1 MTARLVVVDPAH
13 TGPFGPL
20 PAGAPLGAR
29 VLAAADMALAAEGR
43 SPAVVVISGAAGQ
56 APEARLAGLLG
67 DPALRTGAVL
77 ADRPAGSGPG
87 PQVLR
92 DATAADRAAAGT
104 GPGGPALALRAATV
118 VAAGLPA
125 DTDDPVEVTDRLMA
139 AVAASGHRVV
149 VDPLWAGPSTGDAAA
164 DAPGPVTRPPG
175 RGDEEPPPAIDVLFV
190 TTVAADP
197 RLRAAERAVDEL
209 ISSLARLV
217 DGRLSVMGTERIP
230 PADRRRWSAA
240 GLEVLEGPAAWDGP
254 TSRRYSHVI
263 VTADAGRSSVRE
275 WIDTTQA
282 QAHRVVY
289 FPTLPP
295 REVSALVPITPPDEI
310 EGLEQTAVD
319 AQNAAAHLANWA
331 DTIWSR
337 WAADAP
343 VLQSWAPR
351 TPVHQIPGVLRPAAD
366 RRPPGARSGVIVVA
380 GEGADVVAGNEDAAL
395 RVLED
400 IVPLIRARD
409 GSVPCTVLADR
420 PTPMLVEASRQAG
433 ATLAPTAGMEDAL
446 ASARVLVS
454 GHNYGV
460 GQPAVVM
467 AAIEAGTPFVI
478 TPTAAGDL
486 QLSALAGSAVCGAS
500 EDQAARAWKLIAD
513 EGRWQAVVAEADH
526 LAATLYGPEAHRR
539 ALAAA
544 LAPLGITAGPGAR
557 QAPLRPPV
565 AARPAPAP
573 VRPDPRVA
581 IRPAGTPQP
590 GDLPEVVPLEEAERY
605 RLWHERWGPH
615 PGVLAAISAELDQ
628 VGHRPLISILM
639 PVYNTDAGVL
649 AAAVDSVRAQLYD
662 NWQLCIA
669 NDGSDRPETLEVLS
683 SLRLDPKVS
692 IVDRPGSSGISA
704 ATNAALAMAV
714 GEYVTFLDHDDEL
727 KPHALAQVV
736 RWLDADP
743 DIDVLYSDEDK
754 LDPEGR
760 LYEPH
765 IKPDWSPDQLM
776 SQNYVCHLTVARRS
790 LVDKLGGLRPEFDG
804 SQDYD
809 LVLRLGEVTDR
820 IVHIPEPLYSW
831 RAVPGSAA
839 AVADAKPYAIEAG
852 RRAVADALRRRG
864 YGDRVDA
871 TGRIG
876 FHRARYPIP
885 GTPKVSIIVPTKDG
899 RHLLQRCL
907 ESVID
912 RSSYR
917 NYEIVVID
925 NQSTDGA
932 ALEYMARG
940 PWRVIRYPYRFNYA
954 RMMNLAARSV
964 DCDALLFLNNDTEII
979 SPDWI
984 EGLLE
989 HAMRPEVG
997 AVGGRLFFPDGAP
1010 QHEGIMLGIGGWAH
1024 NTNHYGY
1031 WGRGEMTRNVSAVTG
1046 ACTMIRPSVY
1056 RRIGGNDERLRVAYN
1071 DVDLCLRIRQ
1081 AGYQVVYTPH
1091 VELYHHESS
1100 TRGKY
1105 EHHEDGPLCG
1115 IRWRI
1120 KENVDPYYSPM
1131 FEDFPPFLIRL

>member
-1 MTARLVVVDPAH
+1 MVVVDPAAAS
-13 TGPFGPL
+13 PQGPL
-20 PAGAPLGAR
+20 PAGAPLAAR
-29 VLAAADMALAAEGR
+29 VLAAADSALSAAAGR
-43 SPAVVVISGAAGQ
+43 AAAVVVIAGDGPLPGQ
-56 APEARLAGLLG
+56 RLADLLG
-67 DPALRTGAVL
+67 DAALRIGAVL
-77 ADRPAGSGPG
+77 ADRAADQGAVTS
-87 PQVLR
+87 VFR
-92 DATAADRAAAGT
+92 DATAAD
-104 GPGGPALALRAATV
+104 LAATTAGQGAAIAVRAQTV
-118 VAAGLPA
+118 VTAGIQA
-125 DTDDPVEVTDRLMA
+125 ESDDVAEVTGRLLA
-139 AVAASGHRVV
+139 AVAASGQRIVL
-149 VDPLWAGPSTGDAAA
+149 DPVWVAQEAAEPTGGGAAGAPSGDPTSGALV
-164 DAPGPVTRPPG
+164 GPAV
-175 RGDEEPPPAIDVLFV
+175 DVLFV
-190 TTVAADP
+190 TTVATDP
-197 RLRAAERAVDEL
+197 RLRAAERAVEDL
-209 ISSLARLV
+209 LSSLGQVV
-217 DGRLSVMGTERIP
+217 DGRLSVMTTERVP
-230 PADRRRWSAA
+230 PADRRRWSSS
-240 GLEVLEGPAAWDGP
+240 GIEVLAGPAAWEGRS
-254 TSRRYSHVI
+254 TRRYSHVI
-263 VTADAGRSSVRE
+263 VTAEAARSSVRE
-275 WIDTTQA
+275 WIEAHQA

-289 FPTLPP
+289 FPALPP
-295 REVSALVPITPPDEI
+295 REVAALVPITPADEI
-310 EGLEQTAVD
+310 EGLLQTGVD
-319 AQNAAAHLANWA
+319 AQNASAHLAQWA
-331 DTIWSR
+331 DSIWCQ

-343 VLQSWAPR
+343 VLQTWAPR
-351 TPVHQIPGVLRPAAD
+351 NAVHLIPGMLRPGGD
-366 RRPPGARSGVIVVA
+366 RRPFELRSGVLVSA

-395 RVLED
+395 RVIEEIL
-400 IVPLIRARD
+400 PLIRARD
-409 GSVPCTVLADR
+409 ASVPCTVLADR
-420 PTPMLVEASRQAG
+420 PTPMLIQACRAAG
-433 ATLAPTAGMEDAL
+433 VTIEPTAQLAHAL
-446 ASARVLVS
+446 AGTRILVG

-467 AAIEAGTPFVI
+467 SAIEAGTPFVI

-486 QLSALAGSAVCGAS
+486 DLAALTGSAVCGAAV
-500 EDQAARAWKLIAD
+500 DQAARAWRLLSD
-513 EGRWQAVVAEADH
+513 RDHWNAVVAEADR
-526 LAATLYGPEAHRR
+526 LAAGSYGPDRHRR
-539 ALAAA
+539 ALTGA
-544 LAPLGITAGPGAR
+544 LAPLGIAADPAAR
-557 QAPLRPPV
+557 QAAPRPAVP
-565 AARPAPAP
+565 ARPAPAP
-573 VRPDPRVA
+573 VKPQPRLALRPP
-581 IRPAGTPQP
+581 GTPEP
-590 GDLPEVVPLEEAERY
+590 GELPDEVPLEEAERY
-605 RLWHERWGPH
+605 RLWHERWGPNS
-615 PGVLAAISAELDQ
+615 GVLAAISAEVGQ
-628 VGHRPLISILM
+628 VAYRPLISILM
-639 PVYNTDAGVL
+639 PVYNTDAEVL
-649 AAAVDSVRAQLYD
+649 GAAVESVRAQLYD
-662 NWQLCIA
+662 HWQLCIA
-669 NDGSDRPETLEVLS
+669 NDGSDRPETIEVLS
-683 SLRLDPKVS
+683 SLRDDPKVS
-692 IVDRPGSSGISA
+692 IVDRPGSSGISR
-704 ATNAALAMAV
+704 ATNAALETAL

-743 DIDVLYSDEDK
+743 EIDVLYSDEDK
-754 LDPEGR
+754 LDPEGL
-760 LYEPH
+760 LYDPH

-790 LVDKLGGLRPEFDG
+790 LVEKVGGLRPEFDG

-809 LVLRLGEVTDR
+809 LILRLGEVTDR

-864 YGDRVDA
+864 YGDRVDT

-885 GTPKVSIIVPTKDG
+885 GAPKVSIIVPTKDG
-899 RHLLQRCL
+899 RHLLERCL
-907 ESVID
+907 RSVID
-912 RSSYR
+912 RSTYR

-997 AVGGRLFFPDGAP
+997 AVGGRLYFPDGAP

-1046 ACTMIRPSVY
+1046 ACTMMRPSVY

-1071 DVDLCLRIRQ
+1071 DVDLCLRVRQ

-1105 EHHEDGPLCG
+1105 EHHEDGPLFG